1 MFQKYRA
8 SGSLWLLLVL
18 FNSGF
23 IQAAVYIVRPMITYR
38 SVELGADSA
47 LVGAVGAT
55 FALAPLLF
63 AIPIGR
69 WVDRGRAGFALFA
82 GAGISL
88 LTAFSLLF
96 INSIPLL
103 MLAMPMLGI
112 GHLLTMVGGQTM
124 IANRSQDAK
133 LEKNF
138 GLLTFYASLGQAI
151 GPFTGGVLADTGTI
165 QVNTNAAIGFAAIL
179 FAFAVLTT
187 IPLVRGTKAEAAKV
201 AGNTKGS
208 VRQVLGLPNFKSA
221 IFVASAIT
229 AVIDVVLIFLPLLG
243 RELGLTTTEVG
254 LLLAVRSLSSMGVR
268 LVLGQITN
276 RFGMKWVLNGGSI
289 VTLLSCLAI
298 ATVTNFWLLL
308 AIMAI
313 SGFAMGIGQPATM
326 AWVTRISTAE
336 HRGLAISVRLTA
348 NRLGQVAVPTVAGV
362 VAGGG
367 VGAVFFMLAALQAA
381 SIVATARALG
391 DSD

>member
-1 MFQKYRA
+1 MSDNPFVIADRSIENALTQAPGLHRVGQFGRLLDIPQAQIRRRTDGNAAQLGQPERA
-8 SGSLWLLLVL
+8 GERGDAHQRRHRL
-18 FNSGF
+18 
-23 IQAAVYIVRPMITYR
+23 
-38 SVELGADSA
+38 LGADHGDPDSW
-47 LVGAVGAT
+47 
-55 FALAPLLF
+55 
-63 AIPIGR
+63 R
-69 WVDRGRAGFALFA
+69 Q
-82 GAGISL
+82 SL
-88 LTAFSLLF
+88 GQVSEV
-96 INSIPLL
+96 LL

-165 QVNTNAAIGFAAIL
+165 QVDTNAAIGFAAIL
-179 FAFAVLTT
+179 FAFAVITT
-187 IPLVRGTKAEAAKV
+187 IPLVRGSKAEAAKV
-201 AGNTKGS
+201 AGNTRGS
-208 VRQVLGLPNFKSA
+208 VREVLRLPNFKSA

-254 LLLAVRSLSSMGVR
+254 VLLAVRSLSSMGVR
-268 LVLGQITN
+268 LVLGQITK
-276 RFGMKWVLNGGSI
+276 RFGMKWVLNGGSF

-298 ATVTNFWLLL
+298 AVFTDFWVLLI
-308 AIMAI
+308 IMAI

-348 NRLGQVAVPTVAGV
+348 NRLGQVAVPTIAGV

-367 VGAVFFMLAALQAA
+367 VGAVFFMLAALQAG
-381 SIVATARALG
+381 SIVATARALR
-391 DSD
+391 DND

>member
-23 IQAAVYIVRPMITYR
+23 IQAAVYVVRPMITYR

-88 LTAFSLLF
+88 LTAASLLF

-138 GLLTFYASLGQAI
+138 GLLTFYASLGHAV
-151 GPFTGGVLADTGTI
+151 GPFVGGYLAESDGPEI
-165 QVNTNAAIGFAAIL
+165 IVAPALWFAALLFVLGALATVPL
-179 FAFAVLTT
+179 FAKLAAANEGSPRGSIREVFAV
-187 IPLVRGTKAEAAKV
+187 PGYK
-201 AGNTKGS
+201 
-208 VRQVLGLPNFKSA
+208 PA
-221 IFVASAIT
+221 IFC
-229 AVIDVVLIFLPLLG
+229 
-243 RELGLTTTEVG
+243 
-254 LLLAVRSLSSMGVR
+254 
-268 LVLGQITN
+268 
-276 RFGMKWVLNGGSI
+276 K
-289 VTLLSCLAI
+289 
-298 ATVTNFWLLL
+298 
-308 AIMAI
+308 
-313 SGFAMGIGQPATM
+313 
-326 AWVTRISTAE
+326 
-336 HRGLAISVRLTA
+336 
-348 NRLGQVAVPTVAGV
+348 
-362 VAGGG
+362 
-367 VGAVFFMLAALQAA
+367 
-381 SIVATARALG
+381 RAL
-391 DSD
+391 SIKVPQHCSI

>member
-1 MFQKYRA
+1 MFQKHRA

-38 SVELGADSA
+38 SVDLGADSA

-63 AIPIGR
+63 AIPMGR

-82 GAGISL
+82 GAIISV
-88 LTAFSLLF
+88 LTTVSLLF
-96 INSIPLL
+96 IDSIPLL
-103 MLAMPMLGI
+103 MLAMPTLGI

-124 IANRSQDAK
+124 IAKRSNDAK

-138 GLLTFYASLGQAI
+138 GLLTFYASLGHAF
-151 GPFTGGVLADTGTI
+151 GPFTGGLLADTGTA
-165 QVNTNAAIGFAAIL
+165 QVNSTAAFSFAAFL
-179 FAFAVLTT
+179 FVLALVTT
-187 IPLVRGTKAEAAKV
+187 IPLVRDTKAEAAKV
-201 AGNTKGS
+201 AGNSRGS
-208 VRQVLGLPNFKSA
+208 AREVLRQPNFKSA
-221 IFVASAIT
+221 IFVSSAIT
-229 AVIDVVLIFLPLLG
+229 AVVDVVLIFLPLLG
-243 RELGLTTTEVG
+243 REVGLTTTEVG
-254 LLLAVRSLSSMGVR
+254 VLLAVRSLSSMAVR
-268 LVLGQITN
+268 LVLGQITD
-276 RFGMKWVLNGGSI
+276 RFGMKRVLNGGAI
-289 VTLLSCLAI
+289 VTFLSCLAL

-308 AIMAI
+308 AIMAV

-336 HRGLAISVRLTA
+336 HRGLSISVRLTA
-348 NRLGQVAVPTVAGV
+348 NRLGQVALPTLAGV

-367 VGAVFFMLAALQAA
+367 VGAVFFMLAGLQAA
-381 SIVATARALG
+381 SAVATSRALK

>member
-88 LTAFSLLF
+88 FTAASLLF

-165 QVNTNAAIGFAAIL
+165 QVDTNAAIGFAAIL
-179 FAFAVLTT
+179 FAFAVITT

-201 AGNTKGS
+201 AGNTCGGDGETGPAAPS
-208 VRQVLGLPNFKSA
+208 LISA
-221 IFVASAIT
+221 
-229 AVIDVVLIFLPLLG
+229 
-243 RELGLTTTEVG
+243 
-254 LLLAVRSLSSMGVR
+254 
-268 LVLGQITN
+268 
-276 RFGMKWVLNGGSI
+276 K
-289 VTLLSCLAI
+289 
-298 ATVTNFWLLL
+298 
-308 AIMAI
+308 
-313 SGFAMGIGQPATM
+313 
-326 AWVTRISTAE
+326 
-336 HRGLAISVRLTA
+336 
-348 NRLGQVAVPTVAGV
+348 
-362 VAGGG
+362 
-367 VGAVFFMLAALQAA
+367 VGAGETGPKKGNPA
-381 SIVATARALG
+381 SGV
-391 DSD
+391 

>member
-38 SVELGADSA
+38 SVDLGADSA

-55 FALAPLLF
+55 FALAPLIF
-63 AIPIGR
+63 AIPVGR
-69 WVDRGRAGFALFA
+69 WVDRGRACFALFA
-82 GAGISL
+82 GAGISVV
-88 LTAFSLLF
+88 TAVLLLF

-124 IANRSQDAK
+124 IAKRSQDAK

-138 GLLTFYASLGQAI
+138 GLLTFYASLGQAV
-151 GPFTGGVLADTGTI
+151 GPLTGGVLADTGTR
-165 QVNTNAAIGFAAIL
+165 QVNANAAIGVAAIL
-179 FAFAVLTT
+179 FLIALIAT
-187 IPLVRGTKAEAAKV
+187 IPLVRDSKAEEAKV
-201 AGNTKGS
+201 AGNSPGS
-208 VRQVLGLPNFKSA
+208 AREVLSQPNFKSA
-221 IFVASAIT
+221 IFVSSAIT
-229 AVIDVVLIFLPLLG
+229 AVVDVVLIFLPLLG

-268 LVLGQITN
+268 LVLGQITE
-276 RFGMKWVLNGGSI
+276 RFGMKRVLNGGAL
-289 VTLLSCLAI
+289 VTLLSCLAL

-308 AIMAI
+308 VIMAI

-348 NRLGQVAVPTVAGV
+348 NRLGQVAVPTLAGV

-367 VGAVFFMLAALQAA
+367 VGAVFFMLAGLQAA
-381 SIVATARALG
+381 SVVATSRALS

>member
-1 MFQKYRA
+1 
-8 SGSLWLLLVL
+8 
-18 FNSGF
+18 
-23 IQAAVYIVRPMITYR
+23 MITYR

-165 QVNTNAAIGFAAIL
+165 QVDTNAAIGFAAIL
-179 FAFAVLTT
+179 FAFAVITT
-187 IPLVRGTKAEAAKV
+187 IPLVRGSKAEAAKV
-201 AGNTKGS
+201 AGNTRGS
-208 VRQVLGLPNFKSA
+208 VREVLRLPNFKSA

-254 LLLAVRSLSSMGVR
+254 VLLAVRSLSSMGVR
-268 LVLGQITN
+268 LVLGQITK
-276 RFGMKWVLNGGSI
+276 RFGMKWVLNGGSF

-298 ATVTNFWLLL
+298 AVFTDFWVLLI
-308 AIMAI
+308 IMAI

-348 NRLGQVAVPTVAGV
+348 NRLGQVAVPTIAGV

-367 VGAVFFMLAALQAA
+367 VGAVFFMLAALQAG
-381 SIVATARALG
+381 SIVATARALR
-391 DSD
+391 DND